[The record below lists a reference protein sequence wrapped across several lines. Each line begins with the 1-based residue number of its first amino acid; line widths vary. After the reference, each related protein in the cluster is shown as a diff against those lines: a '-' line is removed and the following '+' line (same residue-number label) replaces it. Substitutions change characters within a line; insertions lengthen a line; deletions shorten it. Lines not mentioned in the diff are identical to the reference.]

1 MVTKGVTVD
10 LEALRQ
16 ELRKAKEEER
26 PNRVPSLREAVKV
39 LLPEIDGL
47 RRARWSDAQ
56 IAEWLGK
63 RGLNISPGT
72 LAQYMREARKSGP
85 VAGSEAKPK
94 RSAKEAM
101 GDGPKASANDGEART
116 AHKPETPANTG
127 RASAAAEIEEKPQHH
142 PEPDGARTGLRAP
155 NPAAAIPTKRRV
167 NDDA

>member
-26 PNRVPSLREAVKV
+26 PNRIPSLREAVKV

-63 RGLNISPGT
+63 RGVNISPGT
-72 LAQYMREARKSGP
+72 LAQYMREARKNSP
-85 VAGSEAKPK
+85 AVGSDVKPK
-94 RSAKEAM
+94 RSAREIA
-101 GDGPKASANDGEART
+101 GENPRASANGVEVGPAY
-116 AHKPETPANTG
+116 KPETPTSVGQAPV
-127 RASAAAEIEEKPQHH
+127 AAEADERPQRH
-142 PEPDGARTGLRAP
+142 PGSEAVHPGLRAP
-155 NPAAAIPTKRRV
+155 NPAAAIPAKRRV